1 MSNSLL
7 SLPAV
12 ASERFR
18 SLEATPVLGASREF
32 GRIPDR

>member
-7 SLPAV
+7 SLPA
-12 ASERFR
+12 AAGERFR
-18 SLEATPVLGASREF
+18 SLEATPVFGASREF